1 MVTQIKTKEEFL
13 NLIKTNKK
21 VVIDFYADWCGP
33 CKMMAPFFEE
43 VSNESNETIFAK
55 INVDEL
61 ESLSSEFEITSIP
74 TLILFVEGNPTN
86 RKVGFLS
93 KEMIID
99 FVK

>member
-1 MVTQIKTKEEFL
+1 
-13 NLIKTNKK
+13 
-21 VVIDFYADWCGP
+21 
-33 CKMMAPFFEE
+33 MMAPFFEE
-43 VSNESNETIFAK
+43 VSNESNEVIFAK
-55 INVDEL
+55 INVDEI

-74 TLILFVEGNPTN
+74 TLILFVEGKPIN

>member
-13 NLIKTNKK
+13 NLIKSNKK

-43 VSNESNETIFAK
+43 VSNESNEVIFAK
-55 INVDEL
+55 INVDEI

-74 TLILFVEGNPTN
+74 TLILFVEGKPIN